1 MEWKM
6 EVYSPD
12 LELLGILETYDA
24 LVVEQWA
31 FEPGSFSLQSVLT
44 PQTRDL
50 LRPENILWLE
60 GETAGIIEVVQ
71 ASVSESGDI
80 LSVKGPLLDGI
91 LSRRILWGQYNLYG
105 SPPALMYEVV
115 RDCAIS
121 PTRGS
126 AAQRTIPH
134 LALAGEAPEDAR
146 RIRKQSTG
154 DTLTDF
160 LTEVGQANG
169 VAHGVRFNPIVPQ
182 MEFWARLGVDR
193 TVHQTAVDPVLYS
206 TELDDVLSS
215 EYSYDASGYRNV
227 ALVAGEGEAD
237 ARRSETVSE
246 EPKERLLPEGY
257 TQLEYAESTGVQFV
271 DTGVFVSKNTTAIVD
286 VDMDDAQL
294 SWRSFFG
301 SMDTQGDTNLGFFIS
316 NVSSQRVKMSYL
328 EGTAVYLNV
337 PNLIERNTIVLGR
350 MGMSVGEISGKP
362 IAVETSLVSS
372 KSLYL
377 FAYNND
383 GVATARSTARIY
395 RATIYEGQKISNDFF
410 PCKTD
415 SGQTGF
421 YDVIMGAFHPGEGS
435 APLIDGPESS
445 KAPEP
450 GGLSRRETYVDARD
464 LQSNADP
471 DEPMTEEEYLEAL
484 KTRGKESLSDHQLV
498 QSFSATVRTLDPTYV
513 YGVDFFL
520 GDTITVTDERL
531 GLSVSALVEGVERSV
546 GKNGEDLILTL
557 GYGPP
562 TLGDRLRKA
571 GV

>member
-105 SPPALMYEVV
+105 SPPALLYEVV

-134 LALAGEAPEDAR
+134 LTLAGEAPEDAR

-169 VAHGVRFNPIVPQ
+169 VAHGVRFNPVVPQ

-215 EYSYDASGYRNV
+215 EYAYDASGYRNV
-227 ALVAGEGEAD
+227 ALVAGEGEGAE
-237 ARRSETVSE
+237 RRTET
-246 EPKERLLPEGY
+246 
-257 TQLEYAESTGVQFV
+257 
-271 DTGVFVSKNTTAIVD
+271 I
-286 VDMDDAQL
+286 
-294 SWRSFFG
+294 FG
-301 SMDTQGDTNLGFFIS
+301 
-316 NVSSQRVKMSYL
+316 
-328 EGTAVYLNV
+328 
-337 PNLIERNTIVLGR
+337 P
-350 MGMSVGEISGKP
+350 
-362 IAVETSLVSS
+362 
-372 KSLYL
+372 
-377 FAYNND
+377 
-383 GVATARSTARIY
+383 
-395 RATIYEGQKISNDFF
+395 
-410 PCKTD
+410 
-415 SGQTGF
+415 
-421 YDVIMGAFHPGEGS
+421 PGG
-435 APLIDGPESS
+435 
-445 KAPEP
+445 EP

-471 DEPMTEEEYLEAL
+471 DDPMTEEEYLEAL
-484 KTRGKESLSDHQLV
+484 KTRGKENLSDHQLV

>member
-60 GETAGIIEVVQ
+60 GETAGIIEAVQ

-105 SPPALMYEVV
+105 SPPALLYEVV

-169 VAHGVRFNPIVPQ
+169 VAHGVRFNPVVPQ
-182 MEFWARLGVDR
+182 MEFWARLGLDR

-215 EYSYDASGYRNV
+215 EYAYDASGYRNV
-227 ALVAGEGEAD
+227 ALVAGEGEGAE
-237 ARRSETVSE
+237 RRTETI
-246 EPKERLLPEGY
+246 
-257 TQLEYAESTGVQFV
+257 FV
-271 DTGVFVSKNTTAIVD
+271 
-286 VDMDDAQL
+286 
-294 SWRSFFG
+294 
-301 SMDTQGDTNLGFFIS
+301 
-316 NVSSQRVKMSYL
+316 
-328 EGTAVYLNV
+328 
-337 PNLIERNTIVLGR
+337 PP
-350 MGMSVGEISGKP
+350 SG
-362 IAVETSLVSS
+362 
-372 KSLYL
+372 
-377 FAYNND
+377 
-383 GVATARSTARIY
+383 
-395 RATIYEGQKISNDFF
+395 
-410 PCKTD
+410 
-415 SGQTGF
+415 
-421 YDVIMGAFHPGEGS
+421 
-435 APLIDGPESS
+435 
-445 KAPEP
+445 EP

-484 KTRGKESLSDHQLV
+484 KTRGKENLSDHQLV

-557 GYGPP
+557 GYGLP

>member
-44 PQTRDL
+44 PQTKCL

-105 SPPALMYEVV
+105 SPPALLYEVV
-115 RDCAIS
+115 QDCAIS

-169 VAHGVRFNPIVPQ
+169 VAHGVHFNPVVPQ

-237 ARRSETVSE
+237 ARKSETVTE
-246 EPKERLLPEGY
+246 EPRERLLPEGY
-257 TQLEYAESTGVQFV
+257 TQLEYIESTGNQFL
-271 DTGVFVSKNTTAIVD
+271 DTGVLVSKNTTVELDIKIDSTTAWST
-286 VDMDDAQL
+286 L
-294 SWRSFFG
+294 FG
-301 SMDTQGDTNLGFFIS
+301 SQHSQDGVAWNFLVQYVNATQLKA
-316 NVSSQRVKMSYL
+316 QYL
-328 EGTAVYLNV
+328 EGQGPYITSI
-337 PNLIERNTIVLGR
+337 PNLMDRNILTLGKRGYSFGGKTGALSQVVNDIV
-350 MGMSVGEISGKP
+350 SVNSVYVFAQNVNGKAASFSK
-362 IAVETSLVSS
+362 IKLYGLV
-372 KSLYL
+372 
-377 FAYNND
+377 A
-383 GVATARSTARIY
+383 
-395 RATIYEGQKISNDFF
+395 YEGEQATHSFI
-410 PCKTD
+410 PCKSD
-415 SGQTGF
+415 SGDVGA
-421 YDVIMGAFHPGEGS
+421 YDTIGGKFHPGGGS
-435 APLIDGPESS
+435 SQLIAGPSLS
-445 KAPEP
+445 QIHEP

-484 KTRGKESLSDHQLV
+484 KTRGKENLSDHQLV

>member
-134 LALAGEAPEDAR
+134 LALAGEVPEDAR

-169 VAHGVRFNPIVPQ
+169 VAHGVRFNPVVPQ

-215 EYSYDASGYRNV
+215 EYAYDASRYRNV
-227 ALVAGEGEAD
+227 ALVAGEGEGELRKTKEVYKPEQHGILPAGYSHVEFIEFSGNQYINTGILLTSRHRIVAD
-237 ARRSETVSE
+237 FQLLETNNIPAIFGARWNNYTEGFMLYLYNQSFYVGLFGTVSYYPNFPSVLDKIHIE
-246 EPKERLLPEGY
+246 FGGGILKLNGSILELKETE
-257 TQLEYAESTGVQFV
+257 F
-271 DTGVFVSKNTTAIVD
+271 TAPIP
-286 VDMDDAQL
+286 
-294 SWRSFFG
+294 
-301 SMDTQGDTNLGFFIS
+301 FFINGYNENGPLAGS
-316 NVSSQRVKMSYL
+316 CKVRVFSFSVFDGDSEIANYVPCI
-328 EGTAVYLNV
+328 GT
-337 PNLIERNTIVLGR
+337 
-350 MGMSVGEISGKP
+350 
-362 IAVETSLVSS
+362 
-372 KSLYL
+372 
-377 FAYNND
+377 D
-383 GVATARSTARIY
+383 GVTR
-395 RATIYEGQKISNDFF
+395 
-410 PCKTD
+410 
-415 SGQTGF
+415 F
-421 YDVIMGAFHPGEGS
+421 YDVINRIDVNHIGSGTLVPGS
-435 APLIDGPESS
+435 VIFDDAPFGIT
-445 KAPEP
+445 
-450 GGLSRRETYVDARD
+450 RRETYVDARD
-464 LQSNADP
+464 LQSNVEP
-471 DEPMTEEEYLEAL
+471 DDPMTEEEYLEAL
-484 KTRGKESLSDHQLV
+484 KTRGKENLSDHQLV

>member
-105 SPPALMYEVV
+105 SPPALLYEVV

-169 VAHGVRFNPIVPQ
+169 VAHGVRFNPVVPQ

-215 EYSYDASGYRNV
+215 EYAYDASGYRNV
-227 ALVAGEGEAD
+227 ALVAGEGEGAE
-237 ARRSETVSE
+237 RRTET
-246 EPKERLLPEGY
+246 
-257 TQLEYAESTGVQFV
+257 
-271 DTGVFVSKNTTAIVD
+271 I
-286 VDMDDAQL
+286 
-294 SWRSFFG
+294 FG
-301 SMDTQGDTNLGFFIS
+301 
-316 NVSSQRVKMSYL
+316 
-328 EGTAVYLNV
+328 
-337 PNLIERNTIVLGR
+337 PP
-350 MGMSVGEISGKP
+350 SG
-362 IAVETSLVSS
+362 
-372 KSLYL
+372 
-377 FAYNND
+377 
-383 GVATARSTARIY
+383 
-395 RATIYEGQKISNDFF
+395 
-410 PCKTD
+410 
-415 SGQTGF
+415 
-421 YDVIMGAFHPGEGS
+421 
-435 APLIDGPESS
+435 
-445 KAPEP
+445 EP